1 MRQSLLRSVTSGPTV
16 VEALRAELAPFNI
29 YPATVVEVPEARA
42 FAADLIGGE
51 IVSPE
56 ALRMVHERT
65 GAGLFVYR
73 DHGVLSGVIA
83 LVLLT
88 DEGLRA
94 AMTDAFDALSPNPAH
109 VAWPQEEPA
118 GVYGWGIA
126 AADKTT
132 ARHLVEASAAM
143 TSNSIGHLPHFAR
156 AATEA
161 GARFM
166 ERLGF
171 RPYPNSRKGLVLLD
185 PQRDRKVAA

>member
-1 MRQSLLRSVTSGPTV
+1 L
-16 VEALRAELAPFNI
+16 ALFGL
-29 YPATVVEVPEARA
+29 YPAGADEVIEARA
-42 FAADLIGGE
+42 FAAGLIGGE
-51 IVSPE
+51 IVTPE
-56 ALRMVHERT
+56 ALQMVHERT

-73 DHGVLSGVIA
+73 YDGVLSGVIA

-94 AMTDAFDALSPNPAH
+94 AMSDAFDALAPNPAH
-109 VAWPQEEPA
+109 VARFDQDPA

-126 AADKTT
+126 AADKAA
-132 ARHLVEASAAM
+132 ARRLAEASGAM

-171 RPYPNSRKGLVLLD
+171 RPYPGSRKGLVLLD
-185 PQRDRKVAA
+185 PQRVRMAAA